1 MSQIDIKWKLPSPNQ
16 VRKVKIPHGMLEGT
30 YEISLGELTDTSG
43 NVLTPYS
50 IREDYDPNHKFALI
64 DFPRLFY
71 SNGDTRGSGIEL
83 AQYQHLMPVWQSPK
97 IDQRLHDSLK
107 DKLLY
112 LDSVST
118 KQGERLFMGKAFVG
132 ENREVAVDLSRPHA
146 EIAYSNGGVDKI
158 SKYTLWKSLAE
169 EELMWKSLAEEKLMK
184 VAKPTSLHN
193 FNDTEFPTRF
203 VAAVFRSG
211 GDAYAFAG
219 RHPLAG
225 VFDWGA
231 RSVRKIE

>member
-50 IREDYDPNHKFALI
+50 IREDYDPNHKFVLI
-64 DFPRLFY
+64 DFPKSFY
-71 SNGDTRGSGIEL
+71 SNSDIRGSGIEL

-107 DKLLY
+107 GKWLY

-146 EIAYSNGGVDKI
+146 EIAYSNGSLGKI
-158 SKYTLWKSLAE
+158 SKYTLWKSLA
-169 EELMWKSLAEEKLMK
+169 KEKLMK
-184 VAKPTSLHN
+184 VTEPTSLYN
-193 FNDTEFPTRF
+193 FNGTEFPTRF
-203 VAAVFRSG
+203 VGAYLWSYGDVFA
-211 GDAYAFAG
+211 DAD
-219 RHPLAG
+219 RHPLDRDFG
-225 VFDWGA
+225 RGA
-231 RSVRKIE
+231 RSVKKIE